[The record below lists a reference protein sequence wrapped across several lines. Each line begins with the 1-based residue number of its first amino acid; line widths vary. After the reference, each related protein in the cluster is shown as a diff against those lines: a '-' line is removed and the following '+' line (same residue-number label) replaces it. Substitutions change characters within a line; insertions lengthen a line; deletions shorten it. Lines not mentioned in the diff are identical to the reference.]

1 MPAPIAAADRKI
13 LLIAVA
19 VLVVLTAGLAFVG
32 GDPKELGTPVPST
45 YSANPGGARAA
56 YLLLQELHYKV
67 TRWEQSPTE
76 IPFENGLAV
85 LILADP
91 LEKPTK
97 QEQKALQNFVEEGGQ
112 VIFTGARIKA
122 FFPKAQ
128 IDEEF
133 SNGEW
138 KTFSADIP
146 SNYTAG
152 APKIVLQTGTTWREP
167 NGNQLPLYGE
177 TQSPVVVS

>member
-19 VLVVLTAGLAFVG
+19 VLVVLAAGLAFVG

-67 TRWEQSPTE
+67 TRWERSPTE
-76 IPFENGLAV
+76 LPLEHGLAIM
-85 LILADP
+85 ILADP
-91 LEKPTK
+91 LGKPTK
-97 QEQKALQNFVEEGGQ
+97 QEQKALQDFVEQGGQ

-128 IDEEF
+128 IDEVF
-133 SNGEW
+133 PTGEW

-152 APKIVLQTGTTWREP
+152 APKIILQTGPTWRE
-167 NGNQLPLYGE
+167 
-177 TQSPVVVS
+177 

>member
-67 TRWEQSPTE
+67 TRWERSPAE
-76 IPFENGLAV
+76 LPIEMGLR
-85 LILADP
+85 
-91 LEKPTK
+91 
-97 QEQKALQNFVEEGGQ
+97 F
-112 VIFTGARIKA
+112 
-122 FFPKAQ
+122 
-128 IDEEF
+128 
-133 SNGEW
+133 
-138 KTFSADIP
+138 
-146 SNYTAG
+146 
-152 APKIVLQTGTTWREP
+152 
-167 NGNQLPLYGE
+167 
-177 TQSPVVVS
+177 